1 MTKRNKLERG
11 FHRFRA
17 HVVLG
22 TRSRARLVD
31 RLARQHTERDRDRKG
46 GRELGE
52 GSRDRVRE
60 HIEVS
65 GLSSYQAAE
74 RHHGVEPS
82 GAREHRDGGGQ
93 LERAGDLELLDLC
106 ACREGDLDRALGE
119 RAGNVIVPARPHDG
133 DARTAIRIL
142 HPGRSLPRGRH
153 LPQSSPRMQHRWATR

>member
-1 MTKRNKLERG
+1 MTKRNQLQRSL
-11 FHRFRA
+11 HRLRA
-17 HVVLG
+17 DVVLG
-22 TRSRARLVD
+22 TRSRAGLVD
-31 RLARQHTERDRDRKG
+31 RLARQHTERDRDRK
-46 GRELGE
+46 RRRKLRE

-60 HIEVS
+60 HIEVG
-65 GLSSYQAAE
+65 GLSSYEAAE
-74 RHHGVEPS
+74 WHHRVEPP
-82 GAREHRDGGGQ
+82 GAREHRDGGRQ

-119 RAGNVIVPARPHDG
+119 RAGDVVVPARPHDG